1 MKVTQITLSVV
12 LAVSA
17 IAAQAHGT
25 SIQQSGAVQGDISGS
40 LTTFQGTGNV
50 GVSSTSTGSSVSAGE
65 VLGNGG
71 FQEQAAGTTTGI
83 SAGSV
88 AIQPGGIQSG
98 TFTQQSSVSTGNGS
112 TWGNVP
118 VSAADGSIITGNQ
131 AFGSVSTSAISEGSF
146 ATQAVGANLAV
157 QANGAIEANNFN

>member
-1 MKVTQITLSVV
+1 MIRNSIATAV
-12 LAVSA
+12 LALAA
-17 IAAQAHGT
+17 IGAQAHGT
-25 SIQQSGAVQGDISGS
+25 SVQQSGAVQGDVSGQ
-40 LTTFQGTGNV
+40 LTAFQGSGNV
-50 GVSSTSTGSSVSAGE
+50 GVSSISTGSSVSAGE

-71 FQEQAAGTTTGI
+71 FQEQAAGVTGGI
-83 SAGSV
+83 STGSL
-88 AIQPGGIQSG
+88 AIAPGGIQSS
-98 TFTQQSSVSTGNGS
+98 TFTQQSSMSTGSGS

-131 AFGSVSTSAISEGSF
+131 AFGSVNTSAISEGTF